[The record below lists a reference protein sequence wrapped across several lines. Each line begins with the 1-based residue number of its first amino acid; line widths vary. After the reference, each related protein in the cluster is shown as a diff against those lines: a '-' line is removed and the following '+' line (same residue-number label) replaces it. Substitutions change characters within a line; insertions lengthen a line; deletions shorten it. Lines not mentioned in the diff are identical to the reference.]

1 MYCQFKNTP
10 KIIQEYLDC
19 EDDPKALEIIEA
31 KYGKKNLDKL
41 ITEHKMEVNACF
53 FWHFCGRPTLTIT
66 TLDGNWKVEKGEYY
80 GMP

>member
-19 EDDPKALEIIEA
+19 EDDPEALEIIEA

-53 FWHFCGRPTLTIT
+53 F
-66 TLDGNWKVEKGEYY
+66 
-80 GMP
+80 